1 MLRILTFV
9 AIGALLLLRLAR
21 TRFGARLL
29 GVPLRVLEIV
39 FLVALLLAGVL
50 AVVFE
55 QWILLAVVVVLL
67 VISGIEELRR
77 RGSRSVRAVS
87 GQSSPRPRSR

>member
-77 RGSRSVRAVS
+77 RRSRSVRAVS

>member
-1 MLRILTFV
+1 MLRFLTFG
-9 AIGALLLLRLAR
+9 AIALLILLRLAR

-29 GVPLRVLEIV
+29 GVPQRALEIV

-50 AVVFE
+50 AVVLE

-67 VISGIEELRR
+67 VLSGVEELRR
-77 RGSRSVRAVS
+77 RSTGPRGPAA
-87 GQSSPRPRSR
+87 GQSASTSRRR